1 MDSSEWIPVSVRL
14 SPEQNKVWEY
24 ALAFYLN
31 EGRSDSEADVL
42 AHRDL
47 LLEFPA
53 LAKGGEFRL
62 REDIRTALPK
72 MPANW
77 YQTIYADPPWDESG
91 GGKICRGAQGHYGLM
106 KQKDLLALSSQVK
119 RVTAPAAHL
128 YLWVTNTFLEDGLEL
143 ARGWGFEYKT
153 TITWVKDGKP
163 GIGQYFRGQSEQC
176 IFAVKGVLPYK
187 ILRDANGVPI
197 LSDKGKEQRLQGRTA
212 FTAPRMEHS
221 AKPLEM
227 RTMIEKV
234 SYGPRLEL
242 FGRLNVP
249 MDWDA
254 IGLELEDSTDLFTGG
269 VQ

>member
-1 MDSSEWIPVSVRL
+1 M
-14 SPEQNKVWEY
+14 
-24 ALAFYLN
+24 
-31 EGRSDSEADVL
+31 
-42 AHRDL
+42 
-47 LLEFPA
+47 
-53 LAKGGEFRL
+53 RL

-72 MPANW
+72 LETGK
-77 YQTIYADPPWDESG
+77 YKTIYADPPWDETG
-91 GGKICRGAQGHYGLM
+91 GGRICRGAQNHYGLM
-106 KQKDLLALSSQVK
+106 KQKGLLALSGEIK

-143 ARGWGFEYKT
+143 AKAWGFEYKT
-153 TITWVKDGKP
+153 LVTWGKDKF
-163 GIGQYFRGQSEQC
+163 GIGQYFRGMSEHC

-187 ILRDANGVPI
+187 VED
-197 LSDKGKEQRLQGRTA
+197 GKRQQGRTL
-212 FTAPRMEHS
+212 FIAPRMEHS

-254 IGLELEDSTDLFTGG
+254 IGLELEDTTDLFTGTS
-269 VQ
+269 Q